1 MEYKTSFLY
10 EFTKI
15 EATTIS
21 FILLFFIEIRNCNCD
36 KVRNLS
42 VIRWVDNLNSRSY
55 LTQIVSERYQECKE
69 WDIDPGRILG

>member
-55 LTQIVSERYQECKE
+55 
-69 WDIDPGRILG
+69 

>member
-1 MEYKTSFLY
+1 MIYNYIENMEYKTSFLY

-36 KVRNLS
+36 KVRNLF

-55 LTQIVSERYQECKE
+55 
-69 WDIDPGRILG
+69 

>member
-1 MEYKTSFLY
+1 MIYNYIENMEYKTSFLY

-42 VIRWVDNLNSRSY
+42 VTRWVDNLNSRSY
-55 LTQIVSERYQECKE
+55 
-69 WDIDPGRILG
+69 

>member
-1 MEYKTSFLY
+1 MIYNYIENMEYKTSFLY

-42 VIRWVDNLNSRSY
+42 VIR
-55 LTQIVSERYQECKE
+55 
-69 WDIDPGRILG
+69 